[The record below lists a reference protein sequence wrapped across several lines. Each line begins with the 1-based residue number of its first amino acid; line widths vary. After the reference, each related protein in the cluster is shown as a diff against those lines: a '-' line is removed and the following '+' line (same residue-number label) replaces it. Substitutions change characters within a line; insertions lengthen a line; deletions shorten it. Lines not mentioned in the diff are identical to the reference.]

1 MAAYSFHARDDA
13 GNLLK
18 GDIDAA
24 DLHEAARKLRSE
36 GKFVIRVEPRAHA
49 VAPAARRPAFGGGDR
64 FRPDDLIYFTNQL
77 AVMVETGVSLA
88 EALDACV
95 HEGNSPRFARALDRV
110 IDSVRGGKEF
120 SAALAEHPRVFP
132 ALYVSLVRASEASG
146 QLAPILAR
154 LAEHLERQR
163 ELTKKIKG
171 ALTYPA
177 VMVTFAI
184 GTTAF
189 LVSYVLPK
197 FAQIYAGREEELPA
211 LTRALLKFADFIA
224 AYWPYGLGIF
234 VAGGVALFLYAR
246 SPAGRWSIELFRL
259 RIPLVGKLFHCA
271 YLARSMRTLGTMIQA
286 GVSMLESVQ
295 LTRGVVGSLYYQRLW
310 DTVNERIERGQQVS
324 ESLADCPHVPK
335 SIIKMLGAGE
345 KSGRLGVVMNRIA
358 NFSEQELNT
367 AIRNMTA
374 MVEPGI
380 IMFLGVVV
388 GSLVLAMLLPIF
400 KISKVM

>member
-1 MAAYSFHARDDA
+1 MAAFTFQARDDA

-18 GDIDAA
+18 GDIEAS
-24 DLHEAARKLRSE
+24 DLNEAARRLRSE
-36 GKFVIRVEPRAHA
+36 GKFVVRVEPKIRASAGPVRHNSI
-49 VAPAARRPAFGGGDR
+49 GGMDR
-64 FRPDDLIYFTNQL
+64 YRADDLIYFTNQL
-77 AVMVETGVSLA
+77 AVMVETGVSLT

-95 HEGNSPRFARALDRV
+95 HEGNSPRFAKALDR
-110 IDSVRGGKEF
+110 IIESVRGGREF

-146 QLAPILAR
+146 QLAPILTR

-171 ALTYPA
+171 ALAYPA

-184 GTTAF
+184 GTTIF

-197 FAQIYAGREEELPA
+197 FAQIYAGREEELPG
-211 LTRALLKFADFIA
+211 LTRALLQFADFVA
-224 AYWPYGLGIF
+224 EYWPYGLSIF
-234 VAGGVALFLYAR
+234 IAGSVALFLYVR
-246 SPAGRWSIELFRL
+246 SPVGRWSLELFRL

-271 YLARSMRTLGTMIQA
+271 YLARSLRTLGTMIQA

-295 LTRGVVGSLYYQRLW
+295 LTRGVVGSLYYQKLW
-310 DTVNERIERGQQVS
+310 DSVNERIERGQQIS
-324 ESLADCPHVPK
+324 ESLADCPHIPR

-358 NFSEQELNT
+358 NFSEGELNR